1 MCGISICC
9 LTDQARAAQAIAKMV
24 STLKHRGPDGDG
36 VFLDVL
42 ADQRGLA
49 LGHNRLSII
58 DLTDHAS
65 QPMRSDDGRYVLI
78 YNGELYNYREIAE
91 QLGEDAPKGVAGDT
105 AVLLAALIKWGPD
118 ALRRFNGMWALV
130 LFDKVKQ
137 ELLIARDRFGKK
149 PLYYCQDGSDFYM
162 ASEVKAI
169 LVAAES
175 RFKINP
181 RVAIPYLTRGLLDFS
196 DETFFEKVQQF
207 PAASFQI
214 LSLSEDTRIGAQTHR
229 FWQHPVELGELPVPG
244 QVAVSEVRELFI
256 DSVRLRLRS
265 DVPVGVLL
273 SGGVDSSSILG
284 ATAATSALEN
294 VTVLSVVSD
303 DPVLNEERFIDSMA
317 RYVGSS
323 VVKLNVS
330 SHPQRLMDTL
340 SDACWFNDS
349 PLGAISSLA
358 HIDLMRQASERGIK
372 VLLTGQGADE
382 QLGGYNKFLYFYLMG
397 LMKSGKYATALRTIL
412 QFARNSATFSEF
424 RLSEAMRYIGR
435 RQLSEGTYI
444 SSENQHYD
452 SVDIGFQ
459 GSYEKREWVD
469 LTRTSVPALLHSED
483 RMSMSKS
490 VEMRVPF
497 LDYRLVEL
505 LARVHPSAK
514 FAGGWTKSIFRQA
527 MDGLIPDDIR
537 YRRDKKGF
545 TVPGEEWV
553 RVLLKDELA
562 RVFRSD
568 MLADR
573 LGLVIADKLRA
584 SYERF
589 CNGKGILNG
598 RQFFRAYAFETF
610 LRRFEP
616 YIDAS

>member
-1 MCGISICC
+1 MCGISLCC
-9 LTDQARAAQAIAKMV
+9 LVDKDRAALTIAKMV
-24 STLKHRGPDGDG
+24 ATLRHRGPDGDG
-36 VFLDVL
+36 VFLEVL

-58 DLTDHAS
+58 DLSDHAS

-78 YNGELYNYREIAE
+78 YNGELYNYREMAG
-91 QLGEDAPKGVAGDT
+91 QLGEDAPKGVVGDT
-105 AVLLAALIKWGPD
+105 AVIMAALIKWGPD
-118 ALRRFNGMWALV
+118 ALRLFNGMWALA
-130 LFDKVKQ
+130 LFDRVKQ

-149 PLYYCQDGSDFYM
+149 PLYYYQDGPEFYI
-162 ASEVKAI
+162 ASEVKTI

-181 RVAIPYLTRGLLDFS
+181 RVAVPYLTRGLLDFS
-196 DETFFEKVQQF
+196 DETFFDKVQQF
-207 PAASFQI
+207 PASSFQI
-214 LSLSEDTRIGAQTHR
+214 LSLAQDARIGARTHR
-229 FWQHPVELGELPVPG
+229 YWSHPVELGELPEPG
-244 QVAVSEVRELFI
+244 KVTVSEIRELFL
-256 DSVRLRLRS
+256 DSVRLRMRS

-273 SGGVDSSSILG
+273 SGGIDSSSILG
-284 ATAATSALEN
+284 AAAATHEN

-317 RYVGSS
+317 RHVGCP

-330 SHPQRLMDTL
+330 SQPQRLMDAL

-349 PLGAISSLA
+349 PLVAIASLA

-382 QLGGYNKFLYFYLMG
+382 QLGGYNKFLYFYLLG
-397 LMKSGKYATALRTIL
+397 LMKSGKYATALRTVL
-412 QFARNSATFSEF
+412 QFTRNSATFSEF

-435 RQLSEGTYI
+435 RWLSEGTYLAPDK
-444 SSENQHYD
+444 QHSD
-452 SVDIGFQ
+452 SVDIGFH
-459 GSYEKREWVD
+459 GSYERREWVD
-469 LTRTSVPALLHSED
+469 LTKTSVPALLHSED

-497 LDYRLVEL
+497 LDYRFVEL

-553 RVLLKDELA
+553 RFLLKDEL
-562 RVFRSD
+562 VHMFRSD
-568 MLADR
+568 MLAER
-573 LGLVIADKLRA
+573 LGLVVADKLRA
-584 SYERF
+584 YYERF
-589 CNGKGILNG
+589 CNGAGILNG
-598 RQFFRAYAFETF
+598 KQFFRAYAFETF
-610 LRRFEP
+610 LRRFQP
-616 YIDAS
+616 FIDA